1 MSTLIITII
10 AVLVCWYLHLC
21 NLDLRIKVKHLEY
34 MIEHHRRWGFQ
45 PQIDST
51 NDTSIRE

>member
-34 MIEHHRRWGFQ
+34 MIEHHRRWGFP